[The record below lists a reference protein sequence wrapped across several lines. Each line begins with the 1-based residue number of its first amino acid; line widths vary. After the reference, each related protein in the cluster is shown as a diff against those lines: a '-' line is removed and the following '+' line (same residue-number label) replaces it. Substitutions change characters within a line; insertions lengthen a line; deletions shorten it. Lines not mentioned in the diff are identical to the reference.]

1 METRLDE
8 LIEGDPP
15 FGEWYFSKENHFIMF
30 PDEAYKKYTYHLSAI
45 AENRLKEAFR
55 LKMTIRKNGW
65 SEEYLIN
72 ELNRI
77 KKDVIDKFPHRL
89 FISDDQYMS
98 MFRGVTDYRVAYA
111 TINRYR
117 ELIG

>member
-55 LKMTIRKNGW
+55 LKMTIRKHGW

-77 KKDVIDKFPHRL
+77 KKAVIDKFPQRL

-98 MFRGVTDYRVAYA
+98 VFCGVTDYREAYA